1 MLPPVV
7 AGLIDGVPAGQMRE
21 MRLERVIPMVFA
33 LLLRRNRRVPYG
45 IAVVLMMLLA
55 AMATAVVSNVG
66 FGKDAGQSPTEGD
79 GVPPPSMPDPYAVV
93 ASAVGTLAGPLHGG
107 ANEDVIKMLEE
118 IRMPEYASAYIEK
131 AIAQKKLRIIVKFHP
146 T

>member
-1 MLPPVV
+1 MLSPVV
-7 AGLIDGVPAGQMRE
+7 AGLIDGVPAGQVRE

-79 GVPPPSMPDPYAVV
+79 GVPPPSMPDPSAVV
-93 ASAVGTLAGPLHGG
+93 
-107 ANEDVIKMLEE
+107 DDI
-118 IRMPEYASAYIEK
+118 
-131 AIAQKKLRIIVKFHP
+131 
-146 T
+146 